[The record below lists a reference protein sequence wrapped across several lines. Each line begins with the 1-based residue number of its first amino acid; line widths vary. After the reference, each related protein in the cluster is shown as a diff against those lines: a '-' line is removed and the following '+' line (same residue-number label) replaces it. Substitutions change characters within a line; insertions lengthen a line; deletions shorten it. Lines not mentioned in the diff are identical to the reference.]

1 MEDTKLKL
9 SAIWITHFLLWSFGD
24 MLSLLQEI
32 TEVAEDSLLLFVA
45 TPLAIIQ
52 TVMILLPL
60 FSKRKVVRIAN
71 LIVTPIFLV
80 FNIMNL
86 FEVHVGWGYLLTIGY
101 ICYNLL
107 TVWIAWQWKTK
118 EE

>member
-9 SAIWITHFLLWSFGD
+9 SAIWISQFLLWTFGD
-24 MLSLLQEI
+24 MLSLMQEI
-32 TEVAEDSLLLFVA
+32 TEVADDSLLLFVA

-60 FSKRKVVRIAN
+60 FCKRKVVRILN
-71 LIVTPIFLV
+71 LVVPPIFLV
-80 FNIMNL
+80 FNVMN
-86 FEVHVGWGYLLTIGY
+86 FFDVHVGWGYLLTIVY
-101 ICYNLL
+101 VCFNLL
-107 TVWIAWQWKTK
+107 SIWIAWQWKPK